1 MHGFQSQPN
10 PLPNVGHGYGKGK
23 SHVQEEISTS
33 SSSLIS
39 THQNEPSLAGSAYTT
54 KSLINKTTQQEEQ
67 LRNTYKH
74 IGHLNN
80 GKCML
85 NIPIETFKYSD

>member
-1 MHGFQSQPN
+1 MHGFHSQKH
-10 PLPNVGHGYGKGK
+10 PLPNFGHGQGKVK
-23 SHVQEEISTS
+23 SHLQEEISTS

-39 THQNEPSLAGSAYTT
+39 THQNEPSLAGSADTT
-54 KSLINKTTQQEEQ
+54 KSLINKATQQEEQ

-85 NIPIETFKYSD
+85 NIPIEKFLTI